1 MNQGL
6 SVSPKQGTVG
16 AATVATVR
24 TTRWHVRGGGLE
36 PPMVSIEVK
45 VSAET
50 TEELAGVI
58 GGLAGDSE
66 GEDEA
71 KIQDAVLNLLEEID
85 KIGRS

>member
-6 SVSPKQGTVG
+6 SVSPKKGTVG
-16 AATVATVR
+16 AETVATVR

-50 TEELAGVI
+50 PEELAGVI

-66 GEDEA
+66 DENEA
-71 KIQDAVLNLLEEID
+71 KLEDIVLKLFEEIEQ
-85 KIGRS
+85 IGRS

>member
-1 MNQGL
+1 
-6 SVSPKQGTVG
+6 
-16 AATVATVR
+16 
-24 TTRWHVRGGGLE
+24 
-36 PPMVSIEVK
+36 MVSIEVK